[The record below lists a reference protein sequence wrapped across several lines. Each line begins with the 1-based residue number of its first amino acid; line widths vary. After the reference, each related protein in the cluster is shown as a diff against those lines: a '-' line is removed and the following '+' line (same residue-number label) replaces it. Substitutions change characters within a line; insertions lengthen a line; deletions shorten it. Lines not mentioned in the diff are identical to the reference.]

1 MATTKQYSF
10 KLKEVTEAL
19 IQSAGIT
26 EGKWML
32 GFSFNFGGGNVGD
45 KPESTFPSAIVQV
58 AELILTRQPD
68 NVEMLSYIVD
78 AAAGKA
84 EADPPAP
91 GAAKQAP
98 KKGRSSD

>member
-10 KLKEVTEAL
+10 KLKEVTETL

-32 GFSFNFGGGNVGD
+32 GFSFNFGGGNIGD

-58 AELILTRQPD
+58 AELILTSQPD
-68 NVEMLSYIVD
+68 DVQMTPYIVD
-78 AAAGKA
+78 AASVMARA
-84 EADPPAP
+84 AP
-91 GAAKQAP
+91 GATQPAP
-98 KKGRSSD
+98 KKGRSAD